1 MRGCG
6 REECRGENCRRAD
19 ISEMARVR
27 RECGRLLPLLRC
39 RPRCPSDRLGGGA
52 AIAKAAASRRTPK
65 CRRADIPELEHKQRG
80 GGAQDRQRRMGVGIK
95 IVGAP
100 TILFLESVRPAK
112 RSSFVVPSLQ
122 TGQALALQ
130 VVLDRPEGRP
140 LQGATRSCRRK
151 NVGAPTFFGD
161 SRRPSQIALRN
172 LVRSHLL
179 AVSRHF
185 EGGFCPRNPSVVISP
200 NRRGIPHFADS
211 VRNDGALVGAVV
223 GGAKLSARRQFQK
236 LEDGLCGA
244 RMSSRA
250 RIIERGMDGGAKN
263 VGAPTF
269 SIWSAGFE
277 VVG

>member
-1 MRGCG
+1 M
-6 REECRGENCRRAD
+6 
-19 ISEMARVR
+19 S
-27 RECGRLLPLLRC
+27 
-39 RPRCPSDRLGGGA
+39 
-52 AIAKAAASRRTPK
+52 
-65 CRRADIPELEHKQRG
+65 
-80 GGAQDRQRRMGVGIK
+80 GGAQDRQRWMGVGIK

-100 TILFLESVRPAK
+100 TILFLESARLA
-112 RSSFVVPSLQ
+112 RGSGLVVARLQ

-130 VVLDRPEGRP
+130 VVFDRPEGRP
-140 LQGATRSCRRK
+140 LHESARSCRGK

-185 EGGFCPRNPSVVISP
+185 EGGFCPRNPAVVISS
-200 NRRGIPHFADS
+200 NRRGISHFADS

-223 GGAKLSARRQFQK
+223 GEAKLSARRQFQK

-269 SIWSAGFE
+269 SIWNAGFE